1 MAAALLLVF
10 LGKDT
15 EVGKETA
22 NTAEKKTIA
31 TILATTQ
38 GRNSNFKLA

>member
-1 MAAALLLVF
+1 MAAALLLVL

-15 EVGKETA
+15 EVGKNTA

-31 TILATTQ
+31 TILATTK
-38 GRNSNFKLA
+38 GKNPNFKFS